1 MVKPYKP
8 NDGWAEQ
15 AKKTGYRARSVF
27 KLKTLDKKYHLLR
40 PGIKVL
46 DLGAAPGSWL
56 QYIAQKIGSTGLA
69 LGLDLREIEPIGANV
84 LTRIADIADLEK
96 VAQSLA
102 ELGWDKVDLL
112 VSDIMANTTGMK
124 AVDAGKSLELDRL
137 VFALAKKYLKPKG
150 FLVMKIFEGEDS
162 QVFLA
167 ELKNYFSAVHKEKV
181 QVSRNRSREVYLVC
195 SKY

>member
-1 MVKPYKP
+1 MVKAYKP
-8 NDGWAEQ
+8 NDSWAEQ
-15 AKKTGYRARSVF
+15 AKKIGYRARSVF

-84 LTRIADIADLEK
+84 LTRIADIADPEK

-162 QVFLA
+162 QDFLA
-167 ELKNYFSAVHKEKV
+167 ELKRYFASVQKERT
-181 QVSRNRSREVYLVC
+181 QVSRNRSREMYLVC
-195 SKY
+195 R